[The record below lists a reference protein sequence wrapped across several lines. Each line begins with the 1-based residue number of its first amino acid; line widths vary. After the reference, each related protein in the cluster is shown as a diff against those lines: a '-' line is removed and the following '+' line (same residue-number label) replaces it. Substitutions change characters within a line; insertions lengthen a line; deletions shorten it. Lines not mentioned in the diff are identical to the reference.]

1 MVNGERN
8 IYALIGPTASGKTA
22 ISIDLAMELC
32 CEIISVD
39 SRQIYR
45 FLDIGTAKPTQ
56 DQLAA
61 IPHHFISMKN
71 PEETYSAGT
80 FGNDARRVIKEIFAR
95 GNDVLLVGGS
105 GLYLKALIDGFF
117 EGQSSNI
124 EVKHTLEK
132 RCELEGL
139 PSLYQELLQVDFEAA
154 MRIPR
159 QNKNRIIR
167 ALEAY
172 YVSGRTITSLQNE
185 TVPHPRLEVSI
196 VGLLWERK
204 TLYDRIND
212 RVEEMMRDGFI
223 EEVRRLLKAGY
234 APSLSSL
241 NTVGYK
247 EVIAHLNGIITENSM
262 MESIRQHTRN
272 YAKRQ
277 LTWFRKD
284 VRIHWIEMHPSK
296 TEREIKSQIVKSF
309 RSQREIQKSKNLSQR
324 KQHA

>member
-1 MVNGERN
+1 MRNGEKN
-8 IYALIGPTASGKTA
+8 IYALVGPTASGKTA
-22 ISIDLAMELC
+22 VSIDLARVLR

-45 FLDIGTAKPTQ
+45 LLDIGTAKPRH

-71 PEETYSAGT
+71 PEETYSAGA
-80 FGNDARRVIKEIFAR
+80 FGIDARRTMEEIFSR

-117 EGQSSNI
+117 DGHSSNI
-124 EVKHTLEK
+124 EVKNNLEK

-139 PSLYQELLQVDFEAA
+139 SSLYQELMQIDFEAA

-185 TVPHPRLEVSI
+185 TLPQPRLDVSI
-196 VGLLWERK
+196 VGLQWDRK
-204 TLYDRIND
+204 ELYARIND
-212 RVEEMMRDGFI
+212 RVDEMMKDGFVD
-223 EEVRRLLKAGY
+223 EVRALLKAGY
-234 APSLSSL
+234 APSLPSL

-247 EVIAHLNGIITENSM
+247 EVIAHLNGVITENSM
-262 MESIRQHTRN
+262 MELIQQHTRN

-284 VRIHWIEMHPSK
+284 KLIDWIDMQSGMMDE
-296 TEREIKSQIVKSF
+296 EIWSRIVKSF
-309 RSQREIQKSKNLSQR
+309 RSQREIQKSKNLFQR